1 MSPPGVQRKLA
12 AILAA
17 DVAGYARL
25 MGEDEEATLARLTA
39 DRREMSGNIASHG
52 GRIVNA
58 AGDALLAEFA
68 SVVEAVA
75 CAAEMQSLLAERNR
89 ERAVPERLE
98 FRVGVHLG
106 DVLIEGDDI
115 FGDGVN
121 IAARLQALADP
132 GGVCLSGTVYDSVH
146 NKLEFAYYSLGE
158 QAFKNIAEPVRAYR
172 LRADGGGE
180 RAAEGSADRR
190 DSIAVLPFNNL
201 SADPEQEYFS
211 DGISEDLIT
220 ALSKLPQLNV
230 IARHSAFAYK
240 GKPTDIK
247 QVSRELGARHVLEG
261 SVRKAGGRVRISAQL
276 VDGVTGAHVWA
287 ERYDRDLVD
296 IFAVQDEVTREIV
309 AALRMT
315 LSPHQQARL
324 ARRDTAN
331 IDAYDYLLR
340 GRDYLSRFTREANGR
355 AGGMFE
361 QARALD
367 PDYAPAYAGLSLT
380 YMREC
385 NQGWSA
391 EPEAARDRSLEL
403 AEQAVALDG
412 SLAAAHETLS
422 YA

>member
-12 AILAA
+12 ANLAA

-39 DRREMSGNIASHG
+39 DRREMLGNIASHG

-121 IAARLQALADP
+121 IAARLRALADP

-146 NKLEFAYYSLGE
+146 NKLEFAYDSLGE

-230 IARHSAFAYK
+230 IARHSAFGLQGQA
-240 GKPTDIK
+240 D
-247 QVSRELGARHVLEG
+247 RHQ
-261 SVRKAGGRVRISAQL
+261 AGEPR
-276 VDGVTGAHVWA
+276 
-287 ERYDRDLVD
+287 
-296 IFAVQDEVTREIV
+296 
-309 AALRMT
+309 
-315 LSPHQQARL
+315 
-324 ARRDTAN
+324 ARRPPRP
-331 IDAYDYLLR
+331 R
-340 GRDYLSRFTREANGR
+340 G
-355 AGGMFE
+355 
-361 QARALD
+361 
-367 PDYAPAYAGLSLT
+367 
-380 YMREC
+380 
-385 NQGWSA
+385 
-391 EPEAARDRSLEL
+391 
-403 AEQAVALDG
+403 
-412 SLAAAHETLS
+412 
-422 YA
+422 

>member
-121 IAARLQALADP
+121 IAARLRALADP

-146 NKLEFAYYSLGE
+146 NKLEFAYDSLGE

-276 VDGVTGAHVWA
+276 VDGATGAHVWA

-340 GRDYLSRFTREANGR
+340 GRGYLSRFTREANGR
-355 AGGMFE
+355 AGCSSR
-361 QARALD
+361 RA
-367 PDYAPAYAGLSLT
+367 PSTSITHPPMPGC
-380 YMREC
+380 R
-385 NQGWSA
+385 
-391 EPEAARDRSLEL
+391 
-403 AEQAVALDG
+403 
-412 SLAAAHETLS
+412 
-422 YA
+422 

>member
-25 MGEDEEATLARLTA
+25 MGEYEEATLARLTA

-58 AGDALLAEFA
+58 AGDALLAELA
-68 SVVEAVA
+68 SIVEAVA

-106 DVLIEGDDI
+106 DV
-115 FGDGVN
+115 
-121 IAARLQALADP
+121 
-132 GGVCLSGTVYDSVH
+132 CLSGTVYDSVH
-146 NKLEFAYYSLGE
+146 NKLEFAYDSLGE

-276 VDGVTGAHVWA
+276 VDGATGAHVWA

-296 IFAVQDEVTREIV
+296 IFAVQDEVAREIV

-324 ARRDTAN
+324 ARRDTAQHRR
-331 IDAYDYLLR
+331 LR
-340 GRDYLSRFTREANGR
+340 LPAARTRLALTLYARGQR
-355 AGGMFE
+355 AGGRDVRAG
-361 QARALD
+361 ARPRPRLRTR
-367 PDYAPAYAGLSLT
+367 LC
-380 YMREC
+380 R
-385 NQGWSA
+385 
-391 EPEAARDRSLEL
+391 
-403 AEQAVALDG
+403 AVADLH
-412 SLAAAHETLS
+412 A
-422 YA
+422 